1 MIVFINDPYEQADAW
16 ILLINFHLC
25 TLSYRIT
32 VFGQQ
37 TSIPFIS
44 PGINIRYNV
53 LACLK
58 NKVVLTELYLLEATI
73 SVLECNLK

>member
-1 MIVFINDPYEQADAW
+1 MIVFINAPYEQADVW
-16 ILLINFHLC
+16 ILLINFHSC

-32 VFGQQ
+32 VLGQQ

-58 NKVVLTELYLLEATI
+58 NKVVSNRTLPALGNNF
-73 SVLECNLK
+73 SP